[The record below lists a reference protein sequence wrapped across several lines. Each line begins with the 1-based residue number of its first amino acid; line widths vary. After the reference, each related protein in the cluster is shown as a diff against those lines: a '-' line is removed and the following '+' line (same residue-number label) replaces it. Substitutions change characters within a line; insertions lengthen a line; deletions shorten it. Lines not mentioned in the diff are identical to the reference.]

1 MLYGHAP
8 NFSMKQK
15 QNGESLGAFKEMNTM
30 VMYKQKVWVYVR
42 QRELAVEPHMLT
54 RFSKHS

>member
-15 QNGESLGAFKEMNTM
+15 QNDESLRAFKEINTM
-30 VMYKQKVWVYVR
+30 VMYKQKV
-42 QRELAVEPHMLT
+42 
-54 RFSKHS
+54 